1 MYNFLFISILLVV
14 TIYFNLKYRFSICQK
29 LNLIDFPNQRKD
41 HKFPTPIIGGLI
53 AAILISEFFFYNIFI
68 NVSDL
73 EFSTYFLALVFFF
86 IGLTDDIADIKPL
99 IKLGLSFLVLL
110 IFFYNIQNYSIT
122 TLNFSTFNKQ
132 VYFGNNISII
142 FSILCVALLLNAFN
156 MTDGIDGLFLGIS
169 IICFSYIFISYDKI
183 NTFLIFLILILFV
196 LFLLNIKN
204 LFFMGDSGVY
214 LIVILLSTSIISAY
228 KSELSSIKAVEE
240 IFLLFLLPGID
251 MFRIFLERILNK
263 KNPFKADKN
272 HFHHLLK
279 NKIGSYWSIS
289 TYFLIILFGLLLKYI
304 NINIAVCILITLT
317 IYFYLLWYLK
327 KK

>member
-1 MYNFLFISILLVV
+1 MYNFLLFSILLVV
-14 TIYFNLKYRFSICQK
+14 TIYFSLKHRFFICQK

-53 AAILISEFFFYNIFI
+53 AAILISEFFFYNIFAH
-68 NVSDL
+68 VSDF

-86 IGLTDDIADIKPL
+86 IGLTDDIADIKPF

-110 IFFYNIQNYSIT
+110 IFFYNLQNYSIT

-132 VYFGNNISII
+132 VYFSNNISII

-183 NTFLIFLILILFV
+183 NIFLIFLILLLFV

-214 LIVILLSTSIISAY
+214 LIVTLLSTSVISAY
-228 KSELSSIKAVEE
+228 KSELSSIKTVEE

-251 MFRIFLERILNK
+251 MFRIFLDRILNK

-279 NKIGSYWSIS
+279 NKVGNYWSIS
-289 TYFLIILFGLLLKYI
+289 AYFLIILFGLLLKYM
-304 NINIAVCILITLT
+304 NINIAVCILIILT
-317 IYFYLLWYLK
+317 IYFYLLWNLRK
-327 KK
+327 K